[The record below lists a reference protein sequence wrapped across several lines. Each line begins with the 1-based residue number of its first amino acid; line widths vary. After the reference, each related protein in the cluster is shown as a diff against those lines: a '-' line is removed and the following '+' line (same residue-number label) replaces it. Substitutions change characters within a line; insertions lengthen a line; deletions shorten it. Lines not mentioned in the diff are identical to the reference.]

1 MSNNQKSE
9 TCPNRRDFFLS
20 FKFMFSKQAPPL
32 FIGRPN
38 NFQFNRK
45 VSRENCKRCIWNE
58 VRENILKQSWFIW
71 IMGPHKLSFK
81 KKKYIYIDLVQ
92 LTTAIATMCP
102 KHAQWDQKSPWAIHL
117 RLSLTHTCKNV
128 ARAATTC
135 ETVWREY
142 CEFNTSPEYVI
153 VLTVC
158 FPAGGAI
165 TCYNK
170 LQRISA
176 GTVTSRC
183 PVIQSRNS
191 CMSFVQYIIVKV
203 NVFVLTVSRW
213 CRWKGPVNM
222 KLG

>member
-81 KKKYIYIDLVQ
+81 KIKIIKCINLVQ

-102 KHAQWDQKSPWAIHL
+102 KHARWDQKKKEKVPELFISDFHWHTHARML
-117 RLSLTHTCKNV
+117 RGQQQLVRPCGENIVNWTPAPSTSLSWLCVSRQGERSH
-128 ARAATTC
+128 
-135 ETVWREY
+135 
-142 CEFNTSPEYVI
+142 
-153 VLTVC
+153 
-158 FPAGGAI
+158 
-165 TCYNK
+165 
-170 LQRISA
+170 
-176 GTVTSRC
+176 VTSYKGSSQE
-183 PVIQSRNS
+183 PSQAD
-191 CMSFVQYIIVKV
+191 
-203 NVFVLTVSRW
+203 VLLFKAEVHA
-213 CRWKGPVNM
+213 CLLYNI
-222 KLG
+222 